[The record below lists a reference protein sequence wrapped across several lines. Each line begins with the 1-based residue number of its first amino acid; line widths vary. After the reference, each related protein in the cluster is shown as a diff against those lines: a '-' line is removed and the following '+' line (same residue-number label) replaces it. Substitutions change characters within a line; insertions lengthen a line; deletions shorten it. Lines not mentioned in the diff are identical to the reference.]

1 MLKFEISY
9 FWDKYISI
17 LSFKGVSINCPK
29 SYFTGTLSFRRLLTF
44 GTNRKCRYKFKFV
57 EEAVFLYYYENF
69 LEQWIFRALIFYQAK
84 FTVEKSDRLSVL
96 LFNAKIFRASTLHI
110 LNYAFWI
117 CDVLTLA
124 VCAVTR
130 LIRRKYSPRKINLD
144 SKKTFFILSWTL
156 FFLGI
161 LKARRLYWEKCPF
174 FKFSDCKSLNKRV
187 KTFFSDSIL
196 RSYIFWEKANGPF
209 LNLWMRFGHCRERRA
224 R

>member
-144 SKKTFFILSWTL
+144 SKKSIFYFILNFIFSWHFEGTPI
-156 FFLGI
+156 I
-161 LKARRLYWEKCPF
+161 LRKVPF
-174 FKFSDCKSLNKRV
+174 FQ
-187 KTFFSDSIL
+187 
-196 RSYIFWEKANGPF
+196 IFWLQIVK
-209 LNLWMRFGHCRERRA
+209 
-224 R
+224 